1 MPENTMPANT
11 MPANTMP
18 ANTMP
23 ANTMPANTMP
33 ANTSFRWVKSSYSMQ
48 NGDCAE
54 IRPHLDG
61 AVDVRDSKD
70 PAVGLLT
77 LGNAPWAAFVGTLR
91 PTA

>member
-1 MPENTMPANT
+1 
-11 MPANTMP
+11 
-18 ANTMP
+18 
-23 ANTMPANTMP
+23 
-33 ANTSFRWVKSSYSMQ
+33 
-48 NGDCAE
+48 
-54 IRPHLDG
+54 DG